1 MITYA
6 WCTELAGVEL
16 KDVES
21 LLEEAVEY
29 DAEAGFST
37 ATPATAGRGEVHH
50 LLVSIAPPGERGS
63 VALDR
68 LPDVPVVAYLR
79 LDVRGETADV
89 QLVVRPEFRSHG
101 VATLLAEL
109 LDEQPTGWSSIAG
122 VRRLRAW
129 AHGAHPAAE
138 RMARRF
144 GARTDHA
151 LFKTLRFVG
160 GSRPFAGN
168 GVAAAVEPAPDGPAE
183 LVEGHLD
190 GIAPGERSVLERGR
204 TRLATPV
211 GSVLVGV
218 DEKDPAGGSACIA
231 LDPSGVSAG
240 DLRTLL
246 ATALLRVQADGARV
260 AQMYVDALSEAFVGV
275 SRELGF
281 QHDQSDLL
289 YVRPL

>member
-6 WCTELAGVEL
+6 WRTTLAGAEL
-16 KDVES
+16 EDVES
-21 LLEEAVEY
+21 LLEQAVEY

-37 ATPATAGRGEVHH
+37 AAPTAVGGGAVHH

-79 LDVRGETADV
+79 LDVRGDVADV
-89 QLVVRPEFRSHG
+89 QFVVRPEFRSHG

-109 LDEQPTGWSSIAG
+109 LDEQPTGWSSFAG
-122 VRRLRAW
+122 LRRLRAW

-144 GARTDHA
+144 GARVDHA
-151 LFKTLRFVG
+151 LFKTLRFIG
-160 GSRPFAGN
+160 GSRPFVGDEV
-168 GVAAAVEPAPDGPAE
+168 GAAVEPAPDGPAE
-183 LVEGHLD
+183 MIEGHLA
-190 GIAPGERSVLERGR
+190 GIAPGERSVLARGR

-218 DEKDPAGGSACIA
+218 DEKDPAAQPACVA
-231 LDPSGVSAG
+231 LDPAGVTAG
-240 DLRTLL
+240 DLRALL

-260 AQMYVDALSEAFVGV
+260 AQMYVDALSEAFVGA

>member
-6 WCTELAGVEL
+6 WRTELADNEL
-16 KDVES
+16 ADVES
-21 LLEEAVEY
+21 LLEHAVEY

-37 ATPATAGRGEVHH
+37 ATPTTADRGEVRH

-79 LDVRGETADV
+79 LDVRGEIADV

-101 VATLLAEL
+101 IATLLAEL
-109 LDEQPTGWSSIAG
+109 LDEQPTGWSSVEG

-144 GARTDHA
+144 GARVDHA
-151 LFKTLRFVG
+151 LFKTLRFIG
-160 GSRPFAGN
+160 GSRPFVGEDLKP
-168 GVAAAVEPAPDGPAE
+168 AVEPDLDGPDE
-183 LVEGHLD
+183 TVEGHLAAM
-190 GIAPGERSVLERGR
+190 APGERSVLARAR
-204 TRLATPV
+204 TRLVAPA

-218 DEKDPAGGSACIA
+218 DEKDPAGHPACIA
-231 LDPSGVSAG
+231 VDTAGVAAD
-240 DLRTLL
+240 DLRALL

-260 AQMYVDALSEAFVGV
+260 AQMYVDALSEAFVGA
-275 SRELGF
+275 SRALGF

-289 YVRPL
+289 YVRAL

>member
-6 WCTELAGVEL
+6 WRTELADNEL
-16 KDVES
+16 RDVES
-21 LLEEAVEY
+21 LLEQAVEY

-37 ATPATAGRGEVHH
+37 AIPSGEARGEVRH
-50 LLVSIAPPGERGS
+50 LLVAIAPPGERGS

-79 LDVRGETADV
+79 LDVQGEIGDV

-101 VATLLAEL
+101 IATLLAEL
-109 LDEQPTGWSSIAG
+109 LDEQPTGWSSVDG

-151 LFKTLRFVG
+151 LFKTLCFIG
-160 GSRPFAGN
+160 GSRPFAGDDLKP
-168 GVAAAVEPAPDGPAE
+168 VVEPDLDGPAE
-183 LVEGHLD
+183 AVDGHLASM
-190 GIAPGERSVLERGR
+190 APGERSVLARAR
-204 TRLATPV
+204 TRLVAPA
-211 GSVLVGV
+211 GSVLVGI
-218 DEKDPAGGSACIA
+218 DEKDPAGHPACIA
-231 LDPSGVSAG
+231 LDTAGVAAD
-240 DLRTLL
+240 DLRALL

-260 AQMYVDALSEAFVGV
+260 AQMHVDALSEAFVGV
-275 SRELGF
+275 SRGLGF
-281 QHDQSDLL
+281 QHDQSDFL
-289 YVRPL
+289 YVRHL

>member
-6 WCTELAGVEL
+6 WRTTLAGAEL
-16 KDVES
+16 EDVES
-21 LLEEAVEY
+21 LLEQAIEY

-37 ATPATAGRGEVHH
+37 ATPTAEGRGEVRH

-63 VALDR
+63 MALDR

-79 LDVRGETADV
+79 LDMLGGVADV

-109 LDEQPTGWSSIAG
+109 LDEQSTGWSSIAG

-144 GARTDHA
+144 GARMEHA
-151 LFKTLRFVG
+151 LFKTLRFIG
-160 GSRPFAGN
+160 GSRPFAGDGA
-168 GVAAAVEPAPDGPAE
+168 GVAVEAAPDGPAE
-183 LVEGHLD
+183 MVEGHLT
-190 GIAPGERSVLERGR
+190 GIAPGERSVFARGR

-218 DEKDPAGGSACIA
+218 DGNDPAGQSACIA
-231 LDPSGVSAG
+231 LDPAEVSAG

-260 AQMYVDALSEAFVGV
+260 AQMYVDALSETFVGV

>member
-1 MITYA
+1 MITYS
-6 WCTELAGVEL
+6 WRTTLAGAEL
-16 KDVES
+16 GDVEN
-21 LLEEAVEY
+21 LLEQAVEY

-37 ATPATAGRGEVHH
+37 ATPAATGGGEVHH

-79 LDVRGETADV
+79 LDVRGDVADV

-144 GARTDHA
+144 GAHMDHA
-151 LFKTLRFVG
+151 LFKTLRFIG
-160 GSRPFAGN
+160 GSRPFVGDEV
-168 GVAAAVEPAPDGPAE
+168 GAAVEPAPDGPAE
-183 LVEGHLD
+183 MVEGHLA
-190 GIAPGERSVLERGR
+190 GIAPGERSVLARGR
-204 TRLATPV
+204 TLLATSV

-218 DEKDPAGGSACIA
+218 DEKDPAAQPACVA
-231 LDPSGVSAG
+231 LDRDGVTAG
-240 DLRTLL
+240 DLRVLL

-260 AQMYVDALSEAFVGV
+260 AQMYVDALSEAFVGA

>member
-6 WCTELAGVEL
+6 WRSTLAEAEL

-21 LLEEAVEY
+21 LLEQAVEY

-37 ATPATAGRGEVHH
+37 ATPTMAGRGEVRH
-50 LLVSIAPPGERGS
+50 LLVAIAPPGERGS

-79 LDVRGETADV
+79 LDVRGEVADV

-101 VATLLAEL
+101 IATLLAEL
-109 LDEQPTGWSSIAG
+109 LDEQPTGWSSVAG

-144 GARTDHA
+144 GARADHA
-151 LFKTLRFVG
+151 LFKTLRFIG
-160 GSRPFAGN
+160 GSRPFAGDDV
-168 GVAAAVEPAPDGPAE
+168 GAAVEPAPDGPAE
-183 LVEGHLD
+183 MVEGHLA
-190 GIAPGERSVLERGR
+190 GIAPGEREVLARGR
-204 TRLATPV
+204 TRLATAA

-218 DEKDPAGGSACIA
+218 DAKDPAGQPACIA
-231 LDPSGVSAG
+231 LDPAGVPAG
-240 DLRTLL
+240 DVRALL
-246 ATALLRVQADGARV
+246 TTALLRVQADGARV
-260 AQMYVDALSEAFVGV
+260 AQMYVDALSEAFVGA
-275 SRELGF
+275 SRGLGF

-289 YVRPL
+289 YLRPL